1 MPHISRNKLKPEH
14 FNRLYEELLHSFE
27 RSFKNNSSRN
37 VFYEFFTPT
46 ERVMF
51 AKRLAVIAL
60 LSKGASI
67 LTVSEALSMS
77 QSTVEKMRI
86 KYEHGDYEKIIK
98 TALGKKDIWNILEQI
113 FTVGGLIPQKVGTDR
128 WKKLNEDKRT
138 EKLMNS

>member
-1 MPHISRNKLKPEH
+1 
-14 FNRLYEELLHSFE
+14 
-27 RSFKNNSSRN
+27 
-37 VFYEFFTPT
+37 
-46 ERVMF
+46 MF

-60 LSKGASI
+60 LNKEASI

-77 QSTVEKMRI
+77 QSTIEKMRI

-113 FTVGGLIPQKVGTDR
+113 FTAGGLMPQKVGTDR
-128 WKKLNEDKRT
+128 WKKLNADTRN